1 LVLCVA
7 VEPEAEL
14 ELDCGA
20 ASKAAASNAHDSTAI
35 TSLVHMFRMS
45 I

>member
-1 LVLCVA
+1 LVVWVA
-7 VEPEAEL
+7 VEL

-20 ASKAAASNAHDSTAI
+20 ATKAAASSAQDSTAI
-35 TSLVHMFRMS
+35 TNFAHMFRML

>member
-1 LVLCVA
+1 LVVECVA
-7 VEPEAEL
+7 VEPEV

-20 ASKAAASNAHDSTAI
+20 ATKAAASNAQDSTAI

>member
-1 LVLCVA
+1 LVVECVA
-7 VEPEAEL
+7 VEPEV
-14 ELDCGA
+14 ELDWGA
-20 ASKAAASNAHDSTAI
+20 AIKAAASNAHDSTAI